1 MVPNNIQLINL
12 EKIVIN
18 GWNKL
23 LQLIKTRDKV
33 NKMKKM
39 VNKHKNLN

>member
-23 LQLIKTRDKV
+23 LQLIKIRDKV
-33 NKMKKM
+33 NKMKKII
-39 VNKHKNLN
+39 NKHKNLN

>member
-23 LQLIKTRDKV
+23 LQLIKIRDKA
-33 NKMKKM
+33 NKMKKI